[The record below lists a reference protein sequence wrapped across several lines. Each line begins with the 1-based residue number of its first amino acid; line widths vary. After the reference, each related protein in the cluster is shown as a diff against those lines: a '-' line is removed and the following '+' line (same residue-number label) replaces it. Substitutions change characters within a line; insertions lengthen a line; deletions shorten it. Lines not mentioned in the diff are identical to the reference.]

1 MEKLYSIQY
10 LRALAALLVVVAHA
24 FSHQIG
30 VDNAFVV
37 LAGRLGVV
45 LFFVISGFIMVYI
58 SGSGAF
64 SPATFL
70 KRRIIRIVPLYW
82 LFTGLTALI
91 AVAAPSLLQT
101 TVFTWPHFLQSLLFI
116 VHEAPGRG
124 GTSPILSLGWTL
136 NYEAYFYLAFA
147 ALAFMAATSRIL
159 LLTALFTGT
168 WLSGLILSPQ
178 DPVLQ
183 FYLNASPLAFA
194 AGAWIGWAKL
204 NGRNLLDN
212 RKAVL
217 LGAISMAGIA
227 LAFSDDGSILSAN
240 LGFAGQVLW
249 AAGMVMIGLFLE
261 PHLKRVSLAEQLGD
275 SSYALYLSH
284 MFAIGAVTQV
294 AKRTIGTG
302 NNLTLIATTIACI
315 ITACLVAILVHSL
328 VEKPLIHLFA
338 GKHTA
343 NRPSRT
349 NSVPAA
355 G

>member
-70 KRRIIRIVPLYW
+70 TRRIIRIVPLYW

-91 AVAAPSLLQT
+91 AVAAPNLLQT

-124 GTSPILSLGWTL
+124 GTSPLLSLGWTL

-159 LLTALFTGT
+159 LLTALFTAT
-168 WLSGLILSPQ
+168 WLLGLIFAPQ

-204 NGRNLLDN
+204 NGQHLLDPS
-212 RKAVL
+212 KAVL
-217 LGAISMAGIA
+217 LGAISMIGLA
-227 LAFSDDGSILSAN
+227 LALRDDGGVLSAN

-249 AAGMVMIGLFLE
+249 ATGMVMIGLFLE
-261 PHLKRVSLAEQLGD
+261 PNLKRMSLAEQLGD

-284 MFAIGAVTQV
+284 MFIIGAVTQV
-294 AKRTIGTG
+294 AKRTIG
-302 NNLTLIATTIACI
+302 NDSDAKLILISLSCVAVASAIAI
-315 ITACLVAILVHSL
+315 VIHKL
-328 VEKPLIHLFA
+328 VEKPILRLFS
-338 GKHTA
+338 
-343 NRPSRT
+343 RPRK
-349 NSVPAA
+349 PAA
-355 G
+355 GEFGAGMPVIR